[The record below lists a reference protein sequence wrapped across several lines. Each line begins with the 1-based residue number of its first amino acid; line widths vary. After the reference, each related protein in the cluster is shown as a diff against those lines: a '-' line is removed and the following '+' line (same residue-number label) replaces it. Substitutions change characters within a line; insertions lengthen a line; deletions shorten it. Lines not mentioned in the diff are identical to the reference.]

1 MRRMWEHIKQ
11 LDFFHLIMGQR
22 SQIFDH
28 GFSITAGIQNKVRSH
43 FIEKF
48 GERLTNASTR
58 RVDDNQIGFVC
69 LSQGKICQSRDISP
83 FSGLTS
89 KFHTIEDKCRLKRL
103 KTAVSNNN
111 KVVQIV
117 EKITALSL

>member
-1 MRRMWEHIKQ
+1 MRRMWEHIEQ

-22 SQIFDH
+22 SQIFAH
-28 GFSITAGIQNKVRSH
+28 GFSVTAGIQNKVRLH

-48 GERLTNASTR
+48 SKRLTYASTR
-58 RVDDNQIGFVC
+58 WVDDNQIGFVC

-117 EKITALSL
+117 EKITALNL